1 MIYWIKKISR
11 IVALLTFFI
20 IFFVG
25 INFDD
30 PFNVNNAINAF
41 VKGFFGAFLLWITAF
56 VICDIILKGAVEDI
70 PSEEIEVLD
79 GGIIQRIHETQNEER
94 VIDGADEKLT
104 EEDKKQQKETMK
116 KMKKKFK
123 ER

>member
-1 MIYWIKKISR
+1 
-11 IVALLTFFI
+11 
-20 IFFVG
+20 VG

-56 VICDIILKGAVEDI
+56 VIGDIILKGAVEDI
-70 PSEEIEVLD
+70 PPEEIEVLD

-94 VIDGADEKLT
+94 VIDSAEEKLT
-104 EEDKKQQKETMK
+104 EEQKDKKKEG
-116 KMKKKFK
+116 KKKIK
-123 ER
+123 EKLKEK